1 MNPDVLTQ
9 EDTDQEG
16 GFSIARVTYS
26 DLDDSPS
33 ATDVPDESMAT
44 VEASNQ
50 RLATLV
56 PVWEALLIKGKFERM
71 PGQLASIKTDI
82 GPMPERPSARSI
94 WVASLINPLPALGV
108 AYEIRPAML
117 GAETA
122 AERVK
127 IALNGIITSI
137 AHLDGSRPLGK

>member
-1 MNPDVLTQ
+1 M
-9 EDTDQEG
+9 
-16 GFSIARVTYS
+16 ARVTYS
-26 DLDDSPS
+26 DLDDSAS
-33 ATDVPDESMAT
+33 ATEVSDETAAT

-56 PVWEALLIKGKFERM
+56 PVWEALVKKGKFERM
-71 PGQLASIKTDI
+71 PDQLALIKTDI
-82 GPMPERPSARSI
+82 GPMPDDPSARSI
-94 WVASLINPLPALGV
+94 WIASLINPLPALGV

-137 AHLDGSRPLGK
+137 AHLDGSRPLGT